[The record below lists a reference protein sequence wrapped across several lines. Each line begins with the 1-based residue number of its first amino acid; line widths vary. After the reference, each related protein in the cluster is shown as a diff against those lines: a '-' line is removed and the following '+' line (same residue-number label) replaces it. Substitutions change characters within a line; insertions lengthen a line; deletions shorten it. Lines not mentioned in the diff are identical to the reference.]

1 MRVLKGT
8 VEASGTGQIEGMAA
22 GTGNIDRQRDVLAPG
37 CFAKSALEFAKSGL
51 LMQYHKW
58 DQAAIG
64 TIEDAKEVERGLFFR
79 GEFFD
84 DDESQRVRKYCQ
96 TMQAKGRKVGI
107 SIGFAVNE
115 DSVTYHRTGADL
127 AEAAEK
133 MGIQVAAE
141 VAGFK
146 GGCFL
151 VREVTELYEASVVT
165 VPANPHAFADTVK
178 HFLGGDGAYAGL
190 SLDGHAAAALSA
202 VRGVLSR
209 IEAVKSARDAGGR
222 VLSAARLAELDDIA
236 KMVAELKSAG
246 TVTEARR
253 VALAGVV
260 ADLALAGVEL

>member
-1 MRVLKGT
+1 
-8 VEASGTGQIEGMAA
+8 MAA

-37 CFAKSALEFAKSGL
+37 CFAKSAPEFAKSGL
-51 LMQYHKW
+51 LMQFHKW

-64 TIEDAKEVERGLFFR
+64 TIEDAREVESGLFFR

-84 DDESQRVRKYCQ
+84 DDESQRVRAYCQ
-96 TMQAKGRKVGI
+96 AMQAKGRKVGI

-133 MGIQVAAE
+133 EGIRVGTE
-141 VAGFK
+141 VPAFK
-146 GGCFL
+146 GGCHL
-151 VREVTELYEASVVT
+151 IREVTEVYEASVAT
-165 VPANPHAFADTVK
+165 VPANAHAFADAVK

-209 IEAVKSARDAGGR
+209 IEAVKSARGADGR
-222 VLSAARLAELDDIA
+222 ALSAARLAELDDIA
-236 KMVAELKSAG
+236 KMVGELKSAG
-246 TVTEARR
+246 AVTEARR
-253 VALAGVV
+253 VVLAGAV
-260 ADLALAGVEL
+260 AELALAGVEL